1 MKKIILEMRNSV
13 KYHWGTSIIL
23 LAIMLFSLA
32 PGIGA
37 QGYFTIHFY
46 RTNNYGESKFDMDIM
61 MDGKLATSIRKGSRI
76 TYTALYGEKI
86 QISAKNRIC
95 NTRPIFIE
103 PRKGSVHYVKV
114 DGNTCFL
121 KEFSE
126 DIGERAFYN
135 PNDFDYPVAELR
147 DPRVTDE
154 MMKQQELQAYQPG
167 NDRNGRDND
176 KLEDNYRPPQREQ
189 GTTSGTKLV
198 TGDYYALIMG
208 VNDYQDQTITDLD
221 NPLRDARKL
230 YEVLNLYYTFEKDN
244 MILLEN
250 PTRAKIIETMDELS
264 VKVSEDDNL
273 LVFYAGHGHWDEE
286 KELGY
291 WLPSDSRSFSSAN
304 WLRNSTLQDYIAT
317 IPSRHTLL
325 IADACF
331 SGGIFKTRRA
341 FANAPMSVSKLHEL
355 PSRKGM
361 TSGTLMEVP
370 DESVF
375 IQFLIK
381 RLIDNEE
388 KFISSEKLFA
398 SFREAV
404 LNNSPNVPQFGTIQ
418 NAGDEGGDFI
428 FIRKEQVNFREP

>member
-1 MKKIILEMRNSV
+1 MKNTTVRFCWSAP
-13 KYHWGTSIIL
+13 IIL

-32 PGIGA
+32 PKVQA
-37 QGYFTIHFY
+37 QGYFTIHFF
-46 RTNNYGESKFDMDIM
+46 RINNYADSKADMNIM
-61 MDGKLATSIRKGSRI
+61 VDDKLVKNIQRGGKI
-76 TYTALYGEKI
+76 TYTALYGERVKI
-86 QISAKNRIC
+86 TVNGKKC
-95 NTRPIFIE
+95 ETLPIFIE
-103 PRKGSVHYVKV
+103 PRKGGEYYVKV
-114 DGNTCFL
+114 DGLGCFI
-121 KEFSE
+121 KELSE
-126 DIGERAFYN
+126 DVGENAFNN
-135 PNDFDYPVAELR
+135 PNNFDYGLVAVR

-154 MMKQQELQAYQPG
+154 IMDQQDNKAYLTDKG
-167 NDRNGRDND
+167 RNGTNTDET
-176 KLEDNYRPPQREQ
+176 KEDNRQQQPRNQ
-189 GTTSGTKLV
+189 GTTTGTKLV

-221 NPLRDARKL
+221 NPLRDARQL
-230 YEVLNLYYTFEKDN
+230 YNVLNTYYTFEKEN

-250 PTRAKIIETMDELS
+250 PTRAEIIETMDELG
-264 VKVSEDDNL
+264 VKVTPDDNL
-273 LVFYAGHGHWDEE
+273 LVFYAGHGHWDKE

-331 SGGIFKTRRA
+331 SGGIFKTRKA

-355 PSRKGM
+355 SSRKAM

-370 DESVF
+370 DQSVF
-375 IQFLIK
+375 MEYLIK
-381 RLIDNEE
+381 RLTDNTD
-388 KFISSEKLFA
+388 KFISSEQLFA

-428 FIRKEQVNFREP
+428 FIRKEEVNFRNP